1 MFLLCLSFLTAL
13 ETAFSRASQMPGG
26 HVPDGSLTTR
36 PPRGRSPGVIS
47 GWGHPFPGEW
57 DPKAAPLGAP
67 PHRLLHLSGSPRS
80 QLGRVRDR
88 HVAGGARRDPAE
100 EWATGTPGAVGGPGG
115 ERWSPLGSGSPDFG
129 DRDRRASK
137 KPSNTAGRGGPAPEQ
152 APGSLQDRL
161 PLNVPPHP
169 ESPGASHGQERDNRG
184 LTLLSQ
190 DGVGDQPSALPVR
203 GMARWLGATHLPPR
217 PSAPGRWHP
226 RTGARQG
233 GHAGR
238 GKSQR
243 PHEPGPADTALKPV
257 SRRADVFP
265 KRSRCLSFVLERQPS
280 QSPGRLSVALDG
292 AIADMRN
299 SR

>member
-100 EWATGTPGAVGGPGG
+100 EWATGTPGAVGVQEESAGPLWDLGPQTLETETEGHPRSPATPRGG
-115 ERWSPLGSGSPDFG
+115 VAPPLSRPRGHCRTGCLSMSLPI
-129 DRDRRASK
+129 RRAWGLR
-137 KPSNTAGRGGPAPEQ
+137 TARKG
-152 APGSLQDRL
+152 
-161 PLNVPPHP
+161 
-169 ESPGASHGQERDNRG
+169 
-184 LTLLSQ
+184 T
-190 DGVGDQPSALPVR
+190 
-203 GMARWLGATHLPPR
+203 T
-217 PSAPGRWHP
+217 
-226 RTGARQG
+226 
-233 GHAGR
+233 
-238 GKSQR
+238 
-243 PHEPGPADTALKPV
+243 AD
-257 SRRADVFP
+257 
-265 KRSRCLSFVLERQPS
+265 
-280 QSPGRLSVALDG
+280 
-292 AIADMRN
+292 
-299 SR
+299 